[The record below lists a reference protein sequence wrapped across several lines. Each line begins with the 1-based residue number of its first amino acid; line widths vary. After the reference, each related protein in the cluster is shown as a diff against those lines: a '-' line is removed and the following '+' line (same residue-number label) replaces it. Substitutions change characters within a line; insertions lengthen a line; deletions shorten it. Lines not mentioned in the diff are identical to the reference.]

1 MSATRTRRGGRAR
14 LGAKLLLCAA
24 LLGVQVAP
32 AHADEQPPRRPWH
45 QGVPEERKQRAE
57 QLFQEGRELHRS
69 AILAEA
75 RAKYEEALRYW
86 DQPELRVY
94 LGRVLMRSGLP
105 LPAYENL
112 QRALQWGPGAIDP
125 QLEAEARASMS
136 ELIRQDLALIEIR
149 CDEPGA
155 AVLLDGKPWFVGPGA
170 ERRLVLPGEHVVTA
184 RKKGYYTVVNPVVV
198 LAGKRAS
205 GTLRLSADATIT
217 ERRWQAAWVPWAVV
231 GAGGA
236 LGLLGAGL
244 TWQANAHMHD
254 VEAER
259 EFQVSFRRACKQ
271 ELECR
276 PRERSAYDKGFLE
289 NGIAIGS
296 FVAGGAALI
305 AGGVLVY
312 MNRPRSYRTEDR
324 GGVTIELA
332 PAVSGS
338 AAGLSTRIW
347 F

>member
-1 MSATRTRRGGRAR
+1 M
-14 LGAKLLLCAA
+14 KLLLCAV
-24 LLGVQVAP
+24 LLGVHVAP
-32 AHADEQPPRRPWH
+32 VRADGPPMLPWH
-45 QGVPEERKQRAE
+45 QGVPEERKQKAE

-69 AILAEA
+69 AILADA
-75 RAKYEEALRYW
+75 RSKYEEALRYW
-86 DQPELRVY
+86 EHPELRVY
-94 LGRVLMRSGLP
+94 LGRVLMRTGLP
-105 LPAYENL
+105 LLAYENL
-112 QRALQWGPGAIDP
+112 QSALRWGPGALDP

-136 ELIRQDLALIEIR
+136 ELLRQELAVIEIR

-155 AVLLDGKPWFVGPGA
+155 AVLLDGRRWFVGPGA

-184 RKKGYYTVVNPVVV
+184 RKEGHYAVVKPVIV

-217 ERRWQAAWVPWAVV
+217 ERRWQAAWVPWAVI

-244 TWQANAHMHD
+244 TWQANVHNDKAD
-254 VEAER
+254 GK
-259 EFQVSFRRACKQ
+259 FQAAFRRACRQ
-271 ELECR
+271 ELECT
-276 PRERSAYDKGFLE
+276 PREGSVYDEGRLE

-296 FVAGGAALI
+296 FVAGGVALI
-305 AGGVLVY
+305 TGGVLVY
-312 MNRPRSYRTEDR
+312 MNRPRSYRTADH
-324 GGVTIELA
+324 GDIKIEVA

-338 AAGLSTRIW
+338 AAGLSTRIR

>member
-1 MSATRTRRGGRAR
+1 MTRTRRGGRAR
-14 LGAKLLLCAA
+14 LGMELSLCAV
-24 LLGVQVAP
+24 LLGVHAAP
-32 AHADEQPPRRPWH
+32 AHADGQPPTPPWH
-45 QGVPEERKQRAE
+45 QGVPEERKQKAE
-57 QLFQEGRELHRS
+57 QLFQEGRALHRS

-105 LPAYENL
+105 LLAYENL
-112 QRALQWGPGAIDP
+112 QQALRWGAGALEP

-136 ELIRQDLALIEIR
+136 ELVRRELAMIELR

-184 RKKGYYTVVNPVVV
+184 RKQGYYTVVRPVAV

-217 ERRWQAAWVPWAVV
+217 ERRWQAAWAPWAVV

-236 LGLLGAGL
+236 LGLLGAVL
-244 TWQANAHMHD
+244 RWQANEHYND
-254 VEAER
+254 AER
-259 EFQVSFRRACKQ
+259 ALQGSFRDACG
-271 ELECR
+271 LECA
-276 PRERSAYDKGFLE
+276 PSDGSAYDRSRLE
-289 NGIAIGS
+289 NGLAAGS

-305 AGGVLVY
+305 TAGVLVY
-312 MNRPRSYRTEDR
+312 MNWPRSYRTDDR
-324 GGVTIELA
+324 GDVKIELA
-332 PAVSGS
+332 PAVSDS
-338 AAGLSTRIW
+338 AAGLSTRVS